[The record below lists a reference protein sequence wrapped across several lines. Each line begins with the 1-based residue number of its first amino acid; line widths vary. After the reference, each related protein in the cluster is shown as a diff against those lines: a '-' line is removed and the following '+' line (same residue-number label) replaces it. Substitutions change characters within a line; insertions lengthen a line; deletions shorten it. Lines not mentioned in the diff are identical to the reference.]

1 MKINEMKSSYS
12 AQVQSLWAKK
22 QSLTRALKEQEK
34 DGSVSS
40 FDRVELSKELKKVD
54 AEYKAA
60 QKGMESVMMM
70 ETAIQNGEASRRQ
83 AKAME
88 KAAKMM
94 SKMME
99 IYRRIASG
107 GRVPPEDENALM
119 SYSKELYM
127 AAKAAALLQKDK
139 EHKKYETLLDE
150 EDKSDESGE
159 GESVDAVGGETGMEA
174 AGLEAAGEASAPA

>member
-1 MKINEMKSSYS
+1 MKINEMKSAYS
-12 AQVQSLWAKK
+12 AQVQSLWAQK
-22 QSLTRALKEQEK
+22 QSLTQTLKEQEK
-34 DGSVSS
+34 GSVSN

-54 AEYKAA
+54 AEYRAA

-70 ETAIQNGEASRRQ
+70 ETAIQNSEVSRQ
-83 AKAME
+83 QVKAME

-119 SYSKELYM
+119 NYSKELYM
-127 AAKAAALLQKDK
+127 AAKTAAMMQEDK
-139 EHKKYETLLDE
+139 ERKKYDTLLDE
-150 EDKSDESGE
+150 EDQSGE
-159 GESVDAVGGETGMEA
+159 GENADSAGGEADAVMAAAAPEGTGEA
-174 AGLEAAGEASAPA
+174 AVPS